1 MVHTRSTSDNMAQ
14 LMVYTDPNMLT
25 FRIVRKLSNNRALVV
40 KVFNRPTSNLKP
52 GSTKIWNDKDVTSER
67 PISDLKVGSVK
78 IWNTKDFTLE
88 RTIDSWRTKVVLG
101 YMSSLSPS
109 LSQSMYREFERGLE
123 LLYGVDPTTHNFNEG
138 V

>member
-1 MVHTRSTSDNMAQ
+1 MIYTRSTSDNMAQ
-14 LMVYTDPNMLT
+14 LMVYADPNMLT
-25 FRIVRKLSNNRALVV
+25 FRIVRKLSNNSALVV
-40 KVFNRPTSNLKP
+40 KVFNSPTSNLKP
-52 GSTKIWNDKDVTSER
+52 GPVKIWNDKDIASER

-109 LSQSMYREFERGLE
+109 LSQSLYREFERGME
-123 LLYGVDPTTHNFNEG
+123 LLHGVGPTYHNFQEG
-138 V
+138 A